1 MIISPRQHLSNP
13 LNERLFCINTTY
25 STFLSTY
32 EASGDILSAFPN
44 TTIIK

>member
-1 MIISPRQHLSNP
+1 MSPRQHVSHP
-13 LNERLFCINTTY
+13 LDERLFCTNTTY

-32 EASGDILSAFPN
+32 EASGDILSAFQN